1 MTPFLAEFF
10 GTLLLIL
17 LGVGV
22 NANVSLKDSFAYGGG
37 WVVVAFGWGF
47 AVFAG
52 VTVAGPFSGAHLN
65 PAISVGLA
73 VAGRFPWAEV
83 PLYILAQLG
92 GAMAGALLVWFQFSD
107 HYNNMDD
114 KDSVLGTFC
123 TSPSIPNTFKNIWSE
138 AAGTFVLVF
147 VVLYLAGPSF
157 SSDTL
162 GDTVIGL
169 GSIGALPVA
178 FLVVGIGMSLGG
190 TTGYAINPTRDLGPR
205 LVHAIVPIKDKR
217 DSNWG
222 YSWIPIVGPILG
234 AVVAGLGFLA
244 LS

>member
-1 MTPFLAEFF
+1 MHPFLAEFF
-10 GTLLLIL
+10 GSLVLIL

-22 NANVSLKDSFAYGGG
+22 NANVSLKDSYAYGGG

-65 PAISVGLA
+65 PAVSVGLA
-73 VAGRFPWAEV
+73 VAGRFPWQDV
-83 PLYILAQLG
+83 PLYMLAQLLG
-92 GAMAGALLVWFQFSD
+92 SMAGALLAWVHFSD
-107 HYNNMDD
+107 HYDRMDD

-123 TSPSIPNTFKNIWSE
+123 TSPSVPNTFRNIFSE
-138 AAGTFVLVF
+138 AMGTFVLIF

-178 FLVVGIGMSLGG
+178 FLVVSIGMSLGG
-190 TTGYAINPTRDLGPR
+190 TTGYAINPTRDFAPR
-205 LVHAIVPIKDKR
+205 LVHALVPIKGKR
-217 DSNWG
+217 DSNWS
-222 YSWIPIVGPILG
+222 YSWIPVVGPIIG
-234 AVVAGLGFLA
+234 AVVAGVLFLLLG
-244 LS
+244 